1 MKKYHNSLQ
10 LSLSSKPINP
20 IGILS
25 YLNKYTILLCM
36 ITKKVKPVVI
46 HITSKH
52 DRAFSNNIF
61 NRFLFYEFIYV
72 VLAVSA

>member
-1 MKKYHNSLQ
+1 
-10 LSLSSKPINP
+10 
-20 IGILS
+20 
-25 YLNKYTILLCM
+25 M